1 MFISLA
7 QADEQIGTVNYMSP
21 EAIQR
26 MNNQKVLKVR
36 HCLALV
42 AHGSFPTLATCG
54 RSAASFTR

>member
-1 MFISLA
+1 MTLA
-7 QADEQIGTVNYMSP
+7 PAEQQIGTVNYMSP

-36 HCLALV
+36 HLWAFV
-42 AHGSFPTLATCG
+42 AHSSFLTLATCG